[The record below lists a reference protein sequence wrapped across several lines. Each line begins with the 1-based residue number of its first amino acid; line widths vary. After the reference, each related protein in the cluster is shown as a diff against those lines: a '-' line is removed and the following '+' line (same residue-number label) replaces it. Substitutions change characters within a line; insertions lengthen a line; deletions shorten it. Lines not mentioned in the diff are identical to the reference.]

1 MLIILVISFLLG
13 VLLGF
18 FLFRRRKILVKY
30 GGEDISE
37 LARSL
42 AHEIRNPLNTI
53 RMNLQLIQEELGDDE
68 RYKKRLARMEDELL
82 RLDGILK
89 TFLDYSRLP
98 TPKFK
103 KIDLNAE
110 IIRIVDIVRARSE
123 NIDIEVHL
131 ADNLPKIKAD
141 PDMVAEVMHN
151 ILKNAIDASPEGGI
165 IHIETARIKGG
176 VSIAVSDKGTGIP
189 PEMLDKIFKPYF
201 STKRGGVGIGMAVV
215 KKIVELHSGKIRVQ
229 SRVGSGTR
237 IIIELPIM

>member
-1 MLIILVISFLLG
+1 
-13 VLLGF
+13 
-18 FLFRRRKILVKY
+18 
-30 GGEDISE
+30 
-37 LARSL
+37 
-42 AHEIRNPLNTI
+42 
-53 RMNLQLIQEELGDDE
+53 
-68 RYKKRLARMEDELL
+68 MEDELL